1 MATHS
6 SILAWRIPG
15 TGEPGGL
22 PSTGSHR
29 VGHDWSDS
37 AAAVSCHLQT
47 VRVLLLIQSVVVQS
61 RLTLCNPMD
70 CNTPGFT
77 VCCPSLS
84 PRVCSNSCPLS
95 QWCHATISS
104 CRPLLLLPSII
115 PSIRVFSNQ
124 LGLPPCGH
132 SIGVSVSASVLP
144 MNIQGWFSLELTG
157 LFFLF
162 SKGLSRVF
170 SRTIVQKHP
179 FFGTQ
184 FLYGSTL
191 TSILM
196 EVTNGKTVALTIQT
210 FDGKVISLL
219 LNSQSRFV
227 ITFLPRSKCLLIS
240 WLQSLSS
247 VILDLKKIKSV
258 TVSIFSPS
266 TCHEL
271 MGLDAMIFIFW
282 MLSFKPA
289 FPLSSFILIQRLFS
303 SSLLSAIRVVSS
315 AYPRLLMFFLAIFF
329 LFYFI
334 LFLFS

>member
-1 MATHS
+1 MGSLRVRHDWVTSFSRSGEGNGNPLQYSCLENPRDRGAWWAAVYGVAQSRIWLKRLSSSS
-6 SILAWRIPG
+6 SIMSSANSESFTSHSICCCSVEFDSLQPH
-15 TGEPGGL
+15 GL
-22 PSTGSHR
+22 QHTR
-29 VGHDWSDS
+29 LY
-37 AAAVSCHLQT
+37 C
-47 VRVLLLIQSVVVQS
+47 VLS
-61 RLTLCNPMD
+61 
-70 CNTPGFT
+70 FT
-77 VCCPSLS
+77 VSQSLLKLMSIESMMPRNHLILCC
-84 PRVCSNSCPLS
+84 
-95 QWCHATISS
+95 
-104 CRPLLLLPSII
+104 PLLLLPSII

-191 TSILM
+191 TSILID
-196 EVTNGKTVALTIQT
+196 VTNGKTIALTIQT
-210 FDGKVISLL
+210 FAGKVVSLL

-258 TVSIFSPS
+258 TVSIFFPS

-271 MGLDAMIFIFW
+271 MGPNADPSFLDIEF
-282 MLSFKPA
+282 
-289 FPLSSFILIQRLFS
+289 
-303 SSLLSAIRVVSS
+303 
-315 AYPRLLMFFLAIFF
+315 
-329 LFYFI
+329 
-334 LFLFS
+334 